1 MNVKLETP
9 PAVLKARE
17 AKKGMNWFL
26 EILVFGLVYLAVSI
40 GESVLMLPGMVFV
53 MLTNPEVIAAAMTG
67 DTAQW
72 SRRSWGWEVPMP

>member
-26 EILVFGLVYLAVSI
+26 EILVPPQKNLYYNLHFFS
-40 GESVLMLPGMVFV
+40 
-53 MLTNPEVIAAAMTG
+53 
-67 DTAQW
+67 
-72 SRRSWGWEVPMP
+72 